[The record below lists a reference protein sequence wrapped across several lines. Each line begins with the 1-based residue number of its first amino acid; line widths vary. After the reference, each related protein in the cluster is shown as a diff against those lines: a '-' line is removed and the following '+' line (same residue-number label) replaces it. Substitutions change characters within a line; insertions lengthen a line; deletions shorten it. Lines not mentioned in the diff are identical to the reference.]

1 MIIPC
6 QNAHCGFNINLSDD
20 KIPDKPMKVP
30 CPRCKYPNPIL
41 PLNKSVGSKRGE
53 QSQNTGTS
61 ANNGSSL
68 KSEII
73 NIIEEKL
80 TMLRHEIRDEL
91 GSAPASTEKDELQE
105 EKPQEML
112 AGAGSDKALICD
124 DNTLIRTQIKDSLS
138 ELGFKSEEAKTV
150 EEAIVMIKNASA
162 TDQHYTMM
170 LIDKVFPG
178 DDEGGYKILNEIA
191 SLPLHIRRRCFVA
204 FVSAQLRTNDAST
217 AFLMGANT
225 VINKKDLP
233 KLQMILKEET
243 AQYENLYKVFN
254 ICLES

>member
-1 MIIPC
+1 MIIQC
-6 QNAHCGFNINLSDD
+6 QNTHCGFNITLSDD

-30 CPRCKYPNPIL
+30 CPRCKYPNPVY
-41 PLNKSVGSKRGE
+41 PVSKSVDSKPGE
-53 QSQNTGTS
+53 QLQNTGTP
-61 ANNGSSL
+61 ANKESSL
-68 KSEII
+68 KDEILSIIENKLSLLRSEI
-73 NIIEEKL
+73 
-80 TMLRHEIRDEL
+80 MDEL
-91 GSAPASTEKDELQE
+91 RSTPASTEKTGLQKE
-105 EKPQEML
+105 NPQEML
-112 AGAGSDKALICD
+112 AGSSSYKALICD

-162 TDQHYTMM
+162 MDQHYTMM

-233 KLQMILKEET
+233 KLQMIIKEET

-254 ICLES
+254 LCLES

>member
-6 QNAHCGFNINLSDD
+6 QNTHCGFNINLSDD

-30 CPRCKYPNPIL
+30 CPRCKFPNPVH
-41 PLNKSVGSKRGE
+41 PVSKSVDSRPGE
-53 QSQNTGTS
+53 QSQNIGTPTDRE
-61 ANNGSSL
+61 SSL
-68 KSEII
+68 KDEILS
-73 NIIEEKL
+73 IIEEKL
-80 TMLRHEIRDEL
+80 SMLRSEIRDGL
-91 GSAPASTEKDELQE
+91 GSTLTTTEKADLQK

-112 AGAGSDKALICD
+112 AGSSSDKALICD

-138 ELGFKSEEAKTV
+138 ELGFKSDEAKTV

-162 TDQHYTMM
+162 IDQYYTMI

-178 DDEGGYKILNEIA
+178 DDEGGYKVLNEVA

-233 KLQMILKEET
+233 KLPMIIKEET
-243 AQYENLYKVFN
+243 AQYENLYK
-254 ICLES
+254 